1 MPDIQESAFRFT
13 FKKIIERID
22 QSIQEFEN
30 KKSTGMVMRNYQVLW
45 DEINRMMTAANARD
59 DLFVLL
65 PTHSERFGIFTKFEI
80 PNHLSFNRNNI
91 EFNSPKLNMKNSKSS
106 KFRFI

>member
-1 MPDIQESAFRFT
+1 MPDIQESAFSVYIQKDNR
-13 FKKIIERID
+13 EGID

-65 PTHSERFGIFTKFEI
+65 TTHSERFETFLTNLKSPTIF
-80 PNHLSFNRNNI
+80 HLTETILNLI
-91 EFNSPKLNMKNSKSS
+91 VLKLNMKNLKV
-106 KFRFI
+106 F